1 MKRSALLFPST
12 LLLQA
17 TASLAATG
25 QGEEKLTLQNSPQQ
39 SVQQNNTLR
48 DIHGPLPTS
57 DYPPYLVEAAVV
69 LLVIAI
75 LTCLYFFFKK
85 RQKPL
90 PPPIPPWDRALGQ
103 LAEARQLIID
113 GRSLLYME
121 RAAQI
126 LRSYIESRFA
136 IPSTRQTTA
145 EFFAALKASE
155 TPDLMHYQ
163 VELRHCLEQA
173 DMAKFAHLISDRDHL
188 EQMEGAVQAFINR
201 TRPEMPVG
209 DKR

>member
-1 MKRSALLFPST
+1 MKRSF
-12 LLLQA
+12 LLLPAALFLHA
-17 TASLAATG
+17 TGSLAAS
-25 QGEEKLTLQNSPQQ
+25 GENQEKLTLQNSQQQ
-39 SVQQNNTLR
+39 SSQQNNTLR

-57 DYPPYLVEAAVV
+57 EYPPYLVEAALA

-75 LTCLYFFFKK
+75 LIGLYFFFKK

-90 PPPIPPWDRALGQ
+90 PPPISPWDIALGR
-103 LAEARQLIID
+103 LAEARHLLIE

-136 IPSTRQTTA
+136 IRSTRQTTA
-145 EFFAALKASE
+145 EFFAALKTSG
-155 TPDLMHYQ
+155 TPELMHYQ
-163 VELRHCLEQA
+163 GELRHCLEQA
-173 DMAKFAHLISDRDHL
+173 DMAKFAHLMSDRDHL

-201 TRPEMPVG
+201 TRPEMPPG

>member
-1 MKRSALLFPST
+1 MKRSALLLPAT
-12 LLLQA
+12 LFLQA

-25 QGEEKLTLQNSPQQ
+25 PGEEKLTLQNSPQQ
-39 SVQQNNTLR
+39 SVQQNTTLR

-57 DYPPYLVEAAVV
+57 DYPAYLMETAVV

-90 PPPIPPWDRALGQ
+90 PPPILPWDSALDQ
-103 LAEARQLIID
+103 LMEARQLILD
-113 GRSLLYME
+113 GKSLLYME
-121 RAAQI
+121 RVAQI
-126 LRSYIESRFA
+126 LRSYIEARFA
-136 IPSTRQTTA
+136 IRSTRQTTD
-145 EFFAALKASE
+145 EFFTALKASE

-173 DMAKFAHLISDRDHL
+173 DMAKFAHLIRDRDHL
-188 EQMEGAVQAFINR
+188 EQMAGAVQAFINR
-201 TRPEMPVG
+201 TRPATPPG